1 MSFFSHWSYNYP
13 LRRIFIR
20 DLTLN
25 ARIGVYDYEQ
35 QQLQRLQLNI
45 SVGVKDQKKIGKD
58 DLSRTVSYEDIVNQV
73 TKIVA
78 QTHFHLVE
86 TLAETLVEAIMTDT
100 RIIVIR
106 IRIEKLDIIRE
117 AKGVGVEIE
126 RWRDKKEQ

>member
-1 MSFFSHWSYNYP
+1 MSFFPHWSYNYP